1 MKSLRNFKN
10 GSVIP
15 VVGSKLV
22 FTPMCIKV
30 WNISSDAKP
39 HKDTFKNSSVW
50 FVQFFIILKAMYKN
64 IAIIVIRN

>member
-1 MKSLRNFKN
+1 
-10 GSVIP
+10 
-15 VVGSKLV
+15 
-22 FTPMCIKV
+22 MCIKV

-64 IAIIVIRN
+64 IAIIVIEIKEPNSSDIIAMI